1 MNNYN
6 FEKDKTALIVID
18 VQNFYWKEETHE
30 EYIERMKE
38 LLAYARS
45 KGLFIIYVKHV
56 WGDNPDDIPFHIRE
70 EIKPF
75 ENEPIVIKRTP
86 GSFFNTTL
94 EVLLKNRGIE
104 NIIISGMKTN
114 HCCDTTT
121 REASAR
127 GYKTFV
133 ISDCV
138 RTFDLKGIDGNI
150 IPRET
155 IQYVTLSILQGFA
168 QIISLNDL
176 EKM

>member
-1 MNNYN
+1 MNHYD
-6 FEKDKTALIVID
+6 FQKDKTALIVID
-18 VQNFYWKEETHE
+18 VQNFYWKEEAHE

-45 KGLFIIYVKHV
+45 NGLFIIYVKHV
-56 WGDNPDDIPFHIRE
+56 WGDNPDDTLFHIRE
-70 EIKPF
+70 EIKPL

-94 EVLLKNRGIE
+94 ETLLKNRGIE
-104 NIIISGMKTN
+104 NIIITGMKTN

-176 EKM
+176 KKM